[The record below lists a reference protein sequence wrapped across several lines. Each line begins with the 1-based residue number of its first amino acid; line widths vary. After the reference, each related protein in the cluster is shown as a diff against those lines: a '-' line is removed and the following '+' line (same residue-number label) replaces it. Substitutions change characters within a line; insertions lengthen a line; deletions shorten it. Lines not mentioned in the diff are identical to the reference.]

1 MPSSKPMERTGL
13 IELLYISGKGKILMP
28 DNEEND
34 EPVMCSKCNI
44 VFSTEREYMQ
54 HYNEMHRMAESS

>member
-1 MPSSKPMERTGL
+1 MELTAL
-13 IELLYISGKGKILMP
+13 VELLYMSWKDKICMP
-28 DNEEND
+28 DNEEHG

-54 HYNEMHRMAESS
+54 HYNEMHRMAEIS

>member
-1 MPSSKPMERTGL
+1 MEQTAL
-13 IELLYISGKGKILMP
+13 IEPLYISRKGKTVMP
-28 DNEEND
+28 DNEED
-34 EPVMCSKCNI
+34 SEPLMCSKCNI